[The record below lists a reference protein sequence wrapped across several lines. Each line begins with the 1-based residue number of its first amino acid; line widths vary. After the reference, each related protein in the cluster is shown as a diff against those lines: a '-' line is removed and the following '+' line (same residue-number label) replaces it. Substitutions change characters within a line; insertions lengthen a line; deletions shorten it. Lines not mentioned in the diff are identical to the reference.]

1 MSKTAGIDIGKHSI
15 KLIELEEKKG
25 RIEVTKA
32 AVRRI
37 VDGDVKAAL
46 KGVISD
52 SKLSLKRVNASLS
65 GPSVIVRYIEMMP
78 MKKEELASAIKFEAE
93 KYIPFDMKDSIIDC
107 AMLDKIPSSGQRV
120 LLAAAKKNEINGL
133 IGLFKEAG
141 LEIGAVDID
150 SFALLNSFQRI
161 NCDHKDETACALVNI
176 GARFSN
182 VNIIT
187 KGNVYFTRDIL
198 WGGIDVTDR
207 IKDAAGISLGA
218 AESLKQDPAEKRN
231 EVVNM
236 ITPVME
242 RFISQ
247 MRMSFDY
254 FESQFGKNPERLYIS
269 GGTAYL
275 FNVVDFLKDNLGVE
289 TVMWDPFEGIKI
301 SDPIISNEIQKT
313 PAVFAVAVGLAMR
326 K

>member
-25 RIEVTKA
+25 RVEVTKA
-32 AVRRI
+32 AIRRI
-37 VDGDVKAAL
+37 VSGDVKSAL
-46 KGVISD
+46 KGIISD

-65 GPSVIVRYIEMMP
+65 GSSVIVRYIEMMS
-78 MKKEELASAIKFEAE
+78 MKKEELSSAIKFEAE
-93 KYIPFDMKDSIIDC
+93 KYIPFDIKDSIIDC
-107 AMLDKIPSSGQRV
+107 AILDKTSSSGQRV
-120 LLAAAKKNEINGL
+120 LLAAAKKIDINGL
-133 IGLFKEAG
+133 IELFKEAG
-141 LEIGAVDID
+141 LEIGIVDID
-150 SFALLNSFQRI
+150 SFALLNSFQRA
-161 NCDHKDETACALVNI
+161 NLDHKDEAARAIVNI

-207 IKDAAGISLGA
+207 IKDAAGIGFDA
-218 AESLKQDPAEKRN
+218 AESLKQDPAERRN
-231 EVVNM
+231 EIVNM

-242 RFISQ
+242 RFVSQ

-254 FESQFGKNPERLYIS
+254 FESQFGKNPENLYLS

-275 FNVVDFLKDNLGVE
+275 FNIVDFLKDNLGVE

-301 SDPIISNEIQKT
+301 SDPMISNEIQKI

-326 K
+326 R